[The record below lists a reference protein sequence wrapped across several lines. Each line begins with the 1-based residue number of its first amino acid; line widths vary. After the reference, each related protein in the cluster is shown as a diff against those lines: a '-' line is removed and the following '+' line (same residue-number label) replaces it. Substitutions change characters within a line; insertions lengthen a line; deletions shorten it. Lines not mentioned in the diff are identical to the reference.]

1 MNPLDPLAFF
11 LPPPIGSA
19 AAGSKTSALGTPAS
33 DTAPSSKSSI
43 SDLGRALAEMSTKTS
58 ASASRRHQDIDDSDL
73 PDAVKNLLRMI
84 RDLRERLAELARE
97 LQAVQTDEGMDP
109 ELRRARLLRIRA
121 QMGTLNGALVAATQK
136 LSSLMREMKL
146 DKSQQMTA
154 AQLALR

>member
-11 LPPPIGSA
+11 LPPPICSA

-84 RDLRERLAELARE
+84 RELRERLAELARE
-97 LQAVQTDEGMDP
+97 LQEVQADRNMDP
-109 ELRRARLLRIRA
+109 EVKRNRLLQLQA
-121 QMGTLNGALVAATQK
+121 QMSALNGAMMMASRK
-136 LSSLMREMKL
+136 LTSLMRDMKL
-146 DKSQQMTA
+146 DKAQQMSA
-154 AQLALR
+154 AQLALK

>member
-1 MNPLDPLAFF
+1 MNPLDPLSSAT
-11 LPPPIGSA
+11 PSMAGAAAVDGQA
-19 AAGSKTSALGTPAS
+19 AAGSVFLDPPAS
-33 DTAPSSKSSI
+33 VRSSI
-43 SDLGRALAEMSTKTS
+43 SDLGRALSQV
-58 ASASRRHQDIDDSDL
+58 ASRNASNASDRDQDIDDSDL